1 MNIKRILRPI
11 YIPIVAKA
19 KFLRLRLIQPLRIM
33 SAEATI
39 DYIIKH
45 HCSIARY
52 GDGELNSALHDYG
65 VVCQKYSESL
75 SLRLR
80 EVMTKPTDGLL
91 VCLPRAIRNQTGLN
105 AHAKEFWLWW
115 SLDNYDELAD
125 CLYSCRG
132 KAAVYGDA
140 SITRPYKDWVS
151 IQHAERVFAKL
162 KMLWDQR
169 DLLIIEGEKT
179 KLGVGNDLL
188 QNAASVKRI
197 LCSPQNAFD
206 SYDEILRTALDAYKG
221 ELVLIALGPA
231 ATVLAYDLSRNGI
244 QALDVGHMD
253 IEYEWMLQRA
263 TEKVQ
268 IAGKYTN
275 EANSGVE
282 IGECTD
288 PQYLSQIILR
298 VNC

>member
-1 MNIKRILRPI
+1 M
-11 YIPIVAKA
+11 
-19 KFLRLRLIQPLRIM
+19 
-33 SAEATI
+33 
-39 DYIIKH
+39 
-45 HCSIARY
+45 
-52 GDGELNSALHDYG
+52 
-65 VVCQKYSESL
+65 
-75 SLRLR
+75 
-80 EVMTKPTDGLL
+80 
-91 VCLPRAIRNQTGLN
+91 
-105 AHAKEFWLWW
+105 
-115 SLDNYDELAD
+115 
-125 CLYSCRG
+125 
-132 KAAVYGDA
+132 
-140 SITRPYKDWVS
+140 S

-197 LCSPQNAFD
+197 LCPPQNAFD

-231 ATVLAYDLSRNGI
+231 ATDLAYDLSRNGI

>member
-52 GDGELNSALHDYG
+52 GDGELNIALHDYG
-65 VVCQKYSESL
+65 VVFQKYSESL

-132 KAAVYGDA
+132 
-140 SITRPYKDWVS
+140 
-151 IQHAERVFAKL
+151 
-162 KMLWDQR
+162 
-169 DLLIIEGEKT
+169 
-179 KLGVGNDLL
+179 
-188 QNAASVKRI
+188 
-197 LCSPQNAFD
+197 
-206 SYDEILRTALDAYKG
+206 
-221 ELVLIALGPA
+221 
-231 ATVLAYDLSRNGI
+231 
-244 QALDVGHMD
+244 
-253 IEYEWMLQRA
+253 
-263 TEKVQ
+263 
-268 IAGKYTN
+268 
-275 EANSGVE
+275 
-282 IGECTD
+282 
-288 PQYLSQIILR
+288 
-298 VNC
+298 